1 MRFRKLRIAWSVGC
15 GVVALLLIVLWVRSN
30 QISDRLH
37 GRLWGSEAFLLSA
50 KEGHITTVVFSW
62 NISQVSWEWETMSQ
76 PVDDKFSFPVGT
88 MDHYIWHLGFGWI
101 NRPTYNFDLTKY
113 EINREPLVTGLITKA
128 LVYSGALSMKLPLRL
143 NGAGPLVPIWF
154 LVVLTS
160 ALATLPW
167 IQWTSRFSLRTLLS
181 ATTLVAVV
189 LGLIVYAMR

>member
-1 MRFRKLRIAWSVGC
+1 VGWGIVC
-15 GVVALLLIVLWVRSN
+15 VLLIALWVRSN

-50 KEGHITTVVFSW
+50 KEGRIATVVFSW
-62 NISQVSWEWETMSQ
+62 NISQVRWEWETMSH
-76 PVDDKFSFPVGT
+76 PVDDELSFPVGRL
-88 MDHYIWHLGFGWI
+88 DQHASHLGFGWI
-101 NRPTYNFDLTKY
+101 NRPTYNFDLS
-113 EINREPLVTGLITKA
+113 REDLDRGPLVSYLITKA
-128 LVYSGALSMKLPLRL
+128 LVNSGVISMKVPLRL

-167 IQWTSRFSLRTLLS
+167 IQWTSRFTLRTLLI

-189 LGLIVYAMR
+189 LGLVVYASR